1 MLLLAFAGV
10 QKCEYKTETTSER
23 ERERERER
31 DLTAKQESWN
41 GNFLSLC

>member
-31 DLTAKQESWN
+31 FDCQARELEW
-41 GNFLSLC
+41 